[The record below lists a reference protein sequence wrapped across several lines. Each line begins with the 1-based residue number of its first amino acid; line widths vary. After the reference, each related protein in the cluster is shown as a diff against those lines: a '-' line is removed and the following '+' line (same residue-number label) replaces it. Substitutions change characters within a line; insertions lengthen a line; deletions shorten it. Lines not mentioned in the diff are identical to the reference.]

1 MDRPPFPSPDG
12 YRVGEEKEA
21 GVRVRLP
28 GFGVRQGIP
37 KSGAPGTERF
47 HSQIGNQEPCGHWPS
62 SDPSLSLQPT
72 LAKYLGARRKG
83 GRDFHLEPMVL
94 EPGGETPGGSG
105 TCPQTLHEKTRG
117 STGCPRDKYGVRI
130 LYSPAHPLAV
140 HEEMR
145 SWDFPSIMSYN
156 GGAVMAMKGKNC
168 VAIAAD
174 RRFGIQAQ
182 MVTTDFQKIFPMG
195 DRLYIGLAGLA
206 TDVQTVAQ
214 RLKFRLNLYELKE
227 GRQIKPYTLMSMVAN
242 LLYEKRFGPY
252 YTEPVIAGLD
262 PKTFKPFICS
272 LDLIG
277 CPMVT
282 DDFVVS
288 GTCAEQMYGMCES
301 LWEPNMDPEHL
312 FETISQAMLNAVD
325 RDAVSGMGVIVHI
338 IEKDKITTRT
348 LKARMD

>member
-1 MDRPPFPSPDG
+1 
-12 YRVGEEKEA
+12 
-21 GVRVRLP
+21 
-28 GFGVRQGIP
+28 
-37 KSGAPGTERF
+37 
-47 HSQIGNQEPCGHWPS
+47 
-62 SDPSLSLQPT
+62 
-72 LAKYLGARRKG
+72 
-83 GRDFHLEPMVL
+83 
-94 EPGGETPGGSG
+94 
-105 TCPQTLHEKTRG
+105 
-117 STGCPRDKYGVRI
+117 
-130 LYSPAHPLAV
+130 
-140 HEEMR
+140 
-145 SWDFPSIMSYN
+145 
-156 GGAVMAMKGKNC
+156 MAMKGKNC

-174 RRFGIQAQ
+174 RRFGIQAE
-182 MVTTDFQKIFPMG
+182 MVTTDFQKIFPIG

-206 TDVQTVAQ
+206 TDVRTVAQ
-214 RLKFRLNLYELKE
+214 HLKFWLNLCELKE

-262 PKTFKPFICS
+262 LKTFKPFICS

-288 GTCAEQMYGMCES
+288 GTCSEQMYGMCES

-338 IEKDKITTRT
+338 IEKDKITTKDTEGPDGLT
-348 LKARMD
+348 LLLDVRCEVCASSRVVNGSAEYS

>member
-1 MDRPPFPSPDG
+1 M
-12 YRVGEEKEA
+12 
-21 GVRVRLP
+21 
-28 GFGVRQGIP
+28 
-37 KSGAPGTERF
+37 
-47 HSQIGNQEPCGHWPS
+47 
-62 SDPSLSLQPT
+62 
-72 LAKYLGARRKG
+72 
-83 GRDFHLEPMVL
+83 
-94 EPGGETPGGSG
+94 
-105 TCPQTLHEKTRG
+105 
-117 STGCPRDKYGVRI
+117 
-130 LYSPAHPLAV
+130 
-140 HEEMR
+140 
-145 SWDFPSIMSYN
+145 SIMSYN

-288 GTCAEQMYGMCES
+288 GTCSEQMYGMCES
-301 LWEPNMDPEHL
+301 LWEPNMEEVQVGEKAQLLGLGRVSRNSICQALVQALVSLLEPEHL

-338 IEKDKITTRT
+338 
-348 LKARMD
+348 M